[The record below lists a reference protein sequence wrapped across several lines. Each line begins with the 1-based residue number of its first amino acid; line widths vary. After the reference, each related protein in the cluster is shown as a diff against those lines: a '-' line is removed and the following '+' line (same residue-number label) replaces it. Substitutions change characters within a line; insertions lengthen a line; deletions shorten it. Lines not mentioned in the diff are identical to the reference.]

1 MMITPDL
8 QTRIDSYLMHLRR
21 SLGELPPEEIND
33 ILREIRG
40 HILERAE
47 STGELTNEKL
57 VAILKAL
64 GEPEDIGP
72 LYQAEAMVARARSSF
87 SPALILRTVV
97 RWAMVSVA
105 GFVTFIVG
113 LTGYAAGLAFLVC
126 AILKPMFPAQIGA
139 WSDGYNFSIGTVDGP
154 HSTELLGWWLIPV
167 CLIAS
172 AAFLVL
178 TTRFMRWM
186 LRFAIRRR
194 ASPIPVEA

>member
-1 MMITPDL
+1 MITPDL

-47 STGELTNEKL
+47 SSGELTNEKL
-57 VAILKAL
+57 VSILKAL
-64 GEPEDIGP
+64 GKPEDIGP

-97 RWAMVSVA
+97 RWAMVSLA
-105 GFVTFIVG
+105 GFVTFLVG
-113 LTGYAAGLAFLVC
+113 LCGYSTGLAFLIC
-126 AILKPMFPAQIGA
+126 ALLKPIFPAQIGA
-139 WSDGYNFSIGTVDGP
+139 WSNGHNFSIGTISGTN
-154 HSTELLGWWLIPV
+154 STELMGWWLIPV
-167 CLIAS
+167 CLLAS
-172 AAFLVL
+172 ATLLVL

-194 ASPIPVEA
+194 ASSVPVEA

>member
-1 MMITPDL
+1 MITPDL

-47 STGELTNEKL
+47 STGDLTNEKL
-57 VAILKAL
+57 VSILKAL
-64 GEPEDIGP
+64 GKPEDIGP

-113 LTGYAAGLAFLVC
+113 LFGYLGGLAFLIC
-126 AILKPMFPAQIGA
+126 ALLKPIFPSQIGA
-139 WSDGYNFSIGTVDGP
+139 WSDGRSFSIGTITGTNA
-154 HSTELLGWWLIPV
+154 TEVLGWWLIPV
-167 CLIAS
+167 CLLAS

-194 ASPIPVEA
+194 ASSVPAEA